1 MSEQLHDI
9 SVSEMDL
16 TMQEFVK
23 LIRATKSHFGTKIPE
38 MVQNYTKT
46 VKGQINNSA
55 VTHAYELIKKILK
68 ADYVNDSDG

>member
-23 LIRATKSHFGTKIPE
+23 LIRATKSQFGTKDTRSGSRTI
-38 MVQNYTKT
+38 K
-46 VKGQINNSA
+46 NSER
-55 VTHAYELIKKILK
+55 T
-68 ADYVNDSDG
+68 N